1 MQRYLYGG
9 SFSDLPREDC
19 DVLIVGAGLAGLYT
33 ALQLDPSLNIV
44 ILNKFGLD
52 QSNSMYAQGGIA
64 VAVAEDDSPDL
75 HFADSMAA
83 GSNLC
88 NKDALRVLVDEAP
101 ENIRILQGWGVP
113 FDLDASGRLAVGQEG
128 AHSRKRIIHSHGDAT
143 GLHMTS
149 RLVTLVKARPNIRV
163 DDNWTLVDLVVDDT
177 DAVAGVITLNSLATD
192 EFRFYRSRAVVLATG
207 GIGQLFLHSTNARPA
222 TGDALAASIRAGAAT
237 SDLEFIQFHPTA
249 LPEPDENGRCFLISE
264 AVRGEG
270 AILRSIHGEP
280 FMEKAHPQG
289 NLAPRD
295 VVSQAIFRQML
306 TDDSD
311 HVFLDIT
318 HLPAEFLQR
327 RFPMIYETCLQ
338 RGLDMA
344 RDYLPVAPVQH
355 YFMGGVNTDLQA
367 RTSLKNLYA
376 CGEVAHTGI
385 YGANRL
391 ASNSLLECLVYGR
404 RAAQAINSAAKCEL
418 ADMDALAARF
428 ARTQAVDSA
437 QRASALASSPIIPT
451 TESTAAEDRQQIR
464 QLLTRYCG
472 ILRSKEGLQT
482 ALQGLEAI
490 HQHRE
495 LATIHNLTELEAAQ
509 MAVTGRAIV
518 QAALRRR
525 HSIGAH
531 FRIDENESRTDSVQA
546 EPARRN

>member
-64 VAVAEDDSPDL
+64 AAVAEDDSPDL

-88 NKDALRVLVDEAP
+88 NKDALRVLVDEGP
-101 ENIRILQGWGVP
+101 ENIRILQSWGVP
-113 FDLDASGRLAVGQEG
+113 FDLDASGQLAVGQEG

-149 RLVTLVKARPNIRV
+149 RLVELAKARPNIRV

-177 DAVAGVITLNSLATD
+177 NAVVGIISLNSLTPD
-192 EFRFYRSRAVVLATG
+192 QFRFYRSRAVVLAAG

-270 AILRSIHGEP
+270 AILRSIHGEA
-280 FMEKAHPQG
+280 FMEKVHPQG

-306 TDDSD
+306 QDDSD

-318 HLPAEFLQR
+318 HQPADFLQR

-344 RDYLPVAPVQH
+344 RDYLPVTPVQH
-355 YFMGGVNTDLQA
+355 YFMGGVDTDLQA
-367 RTSLKNLYA
+367 RTTLKNLYA

-404 RAAQAINSAAKCEL
+404 RAAQAINGAPVHDL
-418 ADMDALAARF
+418 ADLAALAVVF
-428 ARTQAVDSA
+428 ARTQAADSA
-437 QRASALASSPIIPT
+437 QRATKLADNLRIT
-451 TESTAAEDRQQIR
+451 VAESTAAEDRQQIR
-464 QLLTRYCG
+464 QLMTRYCG

-482 ALQGLEAI
+482 ALHGLDAI
-490 HQHRE
+490 HQRRE
-495 LATIHNLTELEAAQ
+495 RTTVHTLTELEAAQ
-509 MAVTGRAIV
+509 MAVTGKAIV

-531 FRIDENESRTDSVQA
+531 YRMDENRPSPVQS
-546 EPARRN
+546 ETRRRK

>member
-33 ALQLDPSLNIV
+33 ALQLEPSFNTV

-64 VAVAEDDSPDL
+64 AAVAEDDSPDL

-88 NKDALRVLVDEAP
+88 KKDALRVLVDEGP
-101 ENIRILQGWGVP
+101 ENIRILQNWGVP
-113 FDLDASGRLAVGQEG
+113 FDLDASGHLAVGQEG

-149 RLVTLVKARPNIRV
+149 RLAERVKASPNIRV

-177 DAVAGVITLNSLATD
+177 GAVAGVITLNSLAAD
-192 EFRFYRSRAVVLATG
+192 QFRFYRARCVVLATG

-222 TGDALAASIRAGAAT
+222 TGDALAASIRAGAET
-237 SDLEFIQFHPTA
+237 GDLEFIQFHPTA

-270 AILRSIHGEP
+270 AILRSIQGDP

-306 TDDSD
+306 KDDSD
-311 HVFLDIT
+311 HVYLDIT
-318 HLPAEFLQR
+318 HQPAEFLQR

-344 RDYLPVAPVQH
+344 RDYLPVTPVQH
-355 YFMGGVNTDLQA
+355 YFMGGVNTDLHA

-404 RAAQAINSAAKCEL
+404 RAAQAINGAPATEL
-418 ADMDALAARF
+418 ADLAVLAEVF
-428 ARTQAVDSA
+428 ARAQAADSA
-437 QRASALASSPIIPT
+437 QRATALASHLRIT
-451 TESTAAEDRQQIR
+451 ALDSTAAEDRQLIR
-464 QLLTRYCG
+464 QLMTRYCG
-472 ILRSKEGLQT
+472 ILRSKDGLQT
-482 ALQGLEAI
+482 ALHGLDSI
-490 HQHRE
+490 HARRE
-495 LATIHNLTELEAAQ
+495 LTSVHTLTELEAAQ

-518 QAALRRR
+518 RAALRRR
-525 HSIGAH
+525 HSVGAH
-531 FRIDENESRTDSVQA
+531 FRMDENRPSPVQA
-546 EPARRN
+546 EPTRRN

>member
-1 MQRYLYGG
+1 MQRYLFGG

-19 DVLIVGAGLAGLYT
+19 DVVIVGAGLAGLYT
-33 ALQLDPSLNIV
+33 ALQLDPSFKIV

-64 VAVAEDDSPDL
+64 AAVAEDDSPDL
-75 HFADSMAA
+75 HFDDSMAA
-83 GSNLC
+83 GSNMC
-88 NKDALRVLVDEAP
+88 NQDALRVLVDEGP
-101 ENIRILQGWGVP
+101 ENIRILQDWGVP
-113 FDLDASGRLAVGQEG
+113 FDLDRQGRLAVGQEG

-149 RLVTLVKARPNIRV
+149 RLVDLVKARPNIRV
-163 DDNWTLVDLVVDDT
+163 DDNWTLVDLVVDDADT
-177 DAVAGVITLNSLATD
+177 VAGVITLNSLAAD
-192 EFRFYRSRAVVLATG
+192 DFRFYRARVVVLAAG
-207 GIGQLFLHSTNARPA
+207 GIGQLYLHSTNARPA

-270 AILRSIHGEP
+270 AILRSIHGEA

-306 TDDSD
+306 KDDSD
-311 HVFLDIT
+311 FVYLDIT
-318 HLPAEFLQR
+318 HQPAEFLQR

-344 RDYLPVAPVQH
+344 KDFLPVTPVQH
-355 YFMGGVNTDLQA
+355 YFMGGVDTDLHA
-367 RTSLKNLYA
+367 RTTLKNLFA

-404 RAAQAINSAAKCEL
+404 RAAQSINGAPVCEL
-418 ADMDALAARF
+418 SDLAALAAVF
-428 ARTQAVDSA
+428 ARTQALDSA
-437 QRASALASSPIIPT
+437 RRATTLAANLRMT
-451 TESTAAEDRQQIR
+451 AVESTAAEDRQQIR
-464 QLLTRYCG
+464 QMMTRYCG

-482 ALQGLEAI
+482 ALHGLEAI
-490 HQHRE
+490 HQRRE
-495 LATIHNLTELEAAQ
+495 LATIHSLTELEAAQ

-518 QAALRRR
+518 KAALRRR
-525 HSIGAH
+525 HSVGAH
-531 FRIDENESRTDSVQA
+531 YRMDESRPSPVQS
-546 EPARRN
+546 ESRRRK

>member
-64 VAVAEDDSPDL
+64 AAVAEDDSPDL
-75 HFADSMAA
+75 HFADSMVA

-88 NKDALRVLVDEAP
+88 NKDALRVLVDEGP
-101 ENIRILQGWGVP
+101 ENIRILQSWGVP
-113 FDLDASGRLAVGQEG
+113 FDLDASGQLAVGQEG

-149 RLVTLVKARPNIRV
+149 RLVELVRERANIRI
-163 DDNWTLVDLVVDDT
+163 DNNWTLVDLVVDDKN
-177 DAVAGVITLNSLATD
+177 AVAGAIALNSLCKD
-192 EFRFYRSRAVVLATG
+192 DFRFYRTRSLVLAAG
-207 GIGQLFLHSTNARPA
+207 GIGQLYLHSTNARPA
-222 TGDALAASIRAGAAT
+222 TGDALAASLRAGAET
-237 SDLEFIQFHPTA
+237 GDLEFIQFHPTA

-270 AILRSIHGEP
+270 AILRSVHGEA
-280 FMEKAHPQG
+280 FMEKAHPLG

-311 HVFLDIT
+311 YVYLDIT
-318 HLPAEFLQR
+318 HQSAEFLQR

-355 YFMGGVNTDLQA
+355 YFMGGVKTGLDA
-367 RTSLKNLYA
+367 RTTLENLYA
-376 CGEVAHTGI
+376 CGEVANTGI

-391 ASNSLLECLVYGR
+391 ASNSLLECLVFGR
-404 RAAQAINSAAKCEL
+404 RAARSISAEPGREL
-418 ADMDALAARF
+418 ADMDRLATAFARAQAADSGRQAAALAAGTRIV
-428 ARTQAVDSA
+428 AAD
-437 QRASALASSPIIPT
+437 
-451 TESTAAEDRQQIR
+451 STAAEDRQQIR
-464 QLLTRYCG
+464 QLMTRYCG

-482 ALQGLEAI
+482 ALHGLEAI
-490 HQHRE
+490 HARRE
-495 LATIHNLTELEAAQ
+495 LSPVHELVELEAAQ
-509 MAVTGRAIV
+509 MAVTGQAIV

-531 FRIDENESRTDSVQA
+531 YRMDENRSNPVKA
-546 EPARRN
+546 EPRRRT

>member
-1 MQRYLYGG
+1 MRRYLYGG
-9 SFSDLPREDC
+9 SLLDLPREDC

-33 ALQLDPSLNIV
+33 ALQLDPSLDII

-64 VAVAEDDSPDL
+64 AAVAEDDSPDL

-88 NKDALRVLVDEAP
+88 HRDALRVLVDEGP
-101 ENIRILQGWGVP
+101 ENIRILQSWGVP
-113 FDLDASGRLAVGQEG
+113 FDLDTAGRLAVGQEG

-149 RLVTLVKARPNIRV
+149 RLVELVRERANIRI
-163 DDNWTLVDLVVDDT
+163 DNNWTLVDLVVDDKN
-177 DAVAGVITLNSLATD
+177 AVAGAIALNSLCKD
-192 EFRFYRSRAVVLATG
+192 DFRFYRTRSLVLAAG
-207 GIGQLFLHSTNARPA
+207 GIGQLYLHSTNARPA
-222 TGDALAASIRAGAAT
+222 TGDALAASLRAGAET
-237 SDLEFIQFHPTA
+237 GDLEFIQFHPTA

-270 AILRSIHGEP
+270 AILRSVHGEA
-280 FMEKAHPQG
+280 FMEKAHPLG

-311 HVFLDIT
+311 YVYLDIT
-318 HLPAEFLQR
+318 HQSAEFLQR

-355 YFMGGVNTDLQA
+355 YFMGGVKTGLDA
-367 RTSLKNLYA
+367 RTTLENLYA
-376 CGEVAHTGI
+376 CGEVANTGI

-391 ASNSLLECLVYGR
+391 ASNSLLECLVFGR
-404 RAAQAINSAAKCEL
+404 RAARSISAEPGREL
-418 ADMDALAARF
+418 ADMDRLATAFARAQAADSGRQAAALAAGTRIV
-428 ARTQAVDSA
+428 AAD
-437 QRASALASSPIIPT
+437 
-451 TESTAAEDRQQIR
+451 STAAEDRQQIR
-464 QLLTRYCG
+464 QLMTRYCG

-482 ALQGLEAI
+482 ALHGLEAI
-490 HQHRE
+490 NARRE
-495 LATIHNLTELEAAQ
+495 LSPVHELVELEAAQ
-509 MAVTGRAIV
+509 MAVTGQAIV

-531 FRIDENESRTDSVQA
+531 YRMDENRSNPVKA
-546 EPARRN
+546 EPRRRT